1 MFTEEIRQKL
11 KDGFFY
17 DRIANIY
24 GSESLVPYQRERY
37 LRLLSVFEET
47 YGKRDVYVF
56 SAPGRTEIGG
66 NHTDHQHGKVLAAS
80 VHLDTV
86 AVTAKTDD
94 GMIRVLSEGYPEIV
108 FALNDLTL
116 KPEEKETTVALIKGI
131 LRGFTDNNYEIGGF
145 SACISSDVLIGAG
158 LSSSAAFETLIGT
171 ILSALFNENRVSPI
185 QIAQIGQYAENVYF
199 GKPCGLMDQMAS
211 SVGGMVYI
219 DFADPKEPFVESIKF
234 DLKSEGYR
242 LCITDTKGSHAD
254 LTEDYAA
261 VPAEMKAVAAY
272 FGKEVLLGITEEDII
287 QNWNALREKA
297 GDRAVLRAM
306 HFIQENERVERL
318 RKALLSQDM
327 DVFLET
333 IQASGKS
340 SFCYLQN
347 VYSNHDVKNQSVSLA
362 LMMSEQFQNGE
373 GACRVHGGG
382 FAGTIQAFV
391 KSEQVDAY
399 KENMEKLFG
408 EDSCHIMYIR
418 KYGGICV
425 IE

>member
-11 KDGFFY
+11 EDGFFY

-37 LRLLSVFEET
+37 LRLLSVFEEN
-47 YGKRDVYVF
+47 YGKRDAYIF

-80 VHLDTV
+80 IHLDTI
-86 AVTAKTDD
+86 AVVSKSEDS
-94 GMIRVLSEGYPEIV
+94 MVRVLSEGYPEII
-108 FALNDLTL
+108 FDSKDIFL
-116 KPEEKETTVALIKGI
+116 KPEEKETTLALIKGI
-131 LRGFTDNNYEIGGF
+131 FKGFLGNGYKVGGF
-145 SACISSDVLIGAG
+145 EACISSDVLIGAG

-171 ILSALFNENRVSPI
+171 ILSGLFNEGKVSHI
-185 QIAQIGQYAENVYF
+185 KIAQIGQYAENVYF

-219 DFADPKEPFVESIKF
+219 DFADPKEPVVEGISF

-261 VPAEMKAVAAY
+261 VPAEMKKVAAY

-287 QNWNALREKA
+287 QNWDSLREKTS
-297 GDRAVLRAM
+297 DRSVLRAM
-306 HFIQENERVERL
+306 HFIKENERVESL
-318 RKALLSQDM
+318 RSALRTKDM
-327 DVFLET
+327 DVFLEN
-333 IQASGKS
+333 INDSGKS

-362 LMMSEQFQNGE
+362 LMMSEQFQKGE

-391 KSEQVDAY
+391 KSEQVDEY
-399 KENMEKLFG
+399 KGNMDKLFG

>member
-11 KDGFFY
+11 NDGFFY
-17 DRIANIY
+17 DRIAAIY
-24 GSESLVPYQRERY
+24 GSESLVLYQRDRY
-37 LRLLSVFEET
+37 LRLLSAFEET
-47 YGKRDVYVF
+47 YGKKDVCVF

-80 VHLDTV
+80 IHLDTI
-86 AVTAKTDD
+86 AVVAKTEDS
-94 GMIRVLSEGYPEIV
+94 MVRVLSEGYPEIV
-108 FALNDLTL
+108 MDLNDLTL
-116 KPEEKETTVALIKGI
+116 RPEEKETTMALIKGI
-131 LRGFTDNNYEIGGF
+131 LKAFSDNGYEIGGF
-145 SACISSDVLIGAG
+145 CACISSDVLIGAG

-171 ILSALFNENRVSPI
+171 ILSGLFNEGKIPPVK
-185 QIAQIGQYAENVYF
+185 IAQIGQFAENEYF

-219 DFADPKEPFVESIKF
+219 DFANFKEPVVERISF
-234 DLKSEGYR
+234 DLKGEGYR

-261 VPAEMKAVAAY
+261 VPAEMKAVAAF

-287 QNWNALREKA
+287 QNWNALREKT

-306 HFIQENERVERL
+306 HFVKENERVENL
-318 RKALLSQDM
+318 RKALHSCDM
-327 DVFLET
+327 DAFLEN
-333 IQASGKS
+333 ICLSGKS

-347 VYSNHDVKNQSVSLA
+347 VYSAHDVKNQSVSLA
-362 LMMSEQFQNGE
+362 LMMSEQFQKGE

-391 KSEQVDAY
+391 KSEQVDDY

-408 EDSCHIMYIR
+408 KDSCHIMYIR